1 MDIVFATATLIV
13 SDPKTGSSVSVNHGT
28 HWPAD
33 DPVVRA
39 YPEFFTNDP
48 RYGLSSS
55 LPLDPEGYPVTGRPR
70 STPSTAGATETATA
84 APGEKR
90 TRK

>member
-1 MDIVFATATLIV
+1 MDIVFATATVIV
-13 SDPKTGSSVSVNHGT
+13 ADPQTGGSVAIVHGT

-39 YPEFFTNDP
+39 YPTHFTNDP
-48 RYGLSSS
+48 RYGLASSR
-55 LPLDPEGYPVTGRPR
+55 PLGADGYPE
-70 STPSTAGATETATA
+70 SATA

-90 TRK
+90 SRGRVRNSEADEK

>member
-1 MDIVFATATLIV
+1 MDIVFACDTRIV
-13 SDPKTGSSVSVNHGT
+13 GDPKTGAGRSVVTGQ

-33 DPVVRA
+33 DPVVVA
-39 YPEFFTNDP
+39 YPELFTDDP

-55 LPLDPEGYPVTGRPR
+55 RPLDIDGYPT
-70 STPSTAGATETATA
+70 GATETASA

-90 TRK
+90 QSRRPSGDGK

>member
-1 MDIVFATATLIV
+1 MDVVYAK
-13 SDPKTGSSVSVNHGT
+13 DTGSLPTPGGPVLVHKGS

-39 YPEFFTNDP
+39 NAGWFTTDP
-48 RYGLSSS
+48 RYGLSWSGEPPAS
-55 LPLDPEGYPVTGRPR
+55 MSEPPV
-70 STPSTAGATETATA
+70 ETATA

-90 TRK
+90 NVRRG